1 MSQLHN
7 CRCSEM
13 DADVGSNDNYVIFS
27 LQVSD
32 NQHEDKIEILNQWRF
47 IHQIIKL
54 KTVVANNTEYARKS

>member
-1 MSQLHN
+1 
-7 CRCSEM
+7 M